1 MVAAMAIGAVNNAAT
16 TLASRRG
23 EGMGARVRARVTA
36 RTTVRS
42 AAAPLRVV
50 AEDFP
55 IPDTIKKTD
64 NFEQGKE
71 LSSKFKVRRPGVR
84 GGPK

>member
-1 MVAAMAIGAVNNAAT
+1 MAIGAVNTAA

-55 IPDTIKKTD
+55 QPDKIKKTD
-64 NFEQGKE
+64 NFRQGKE
-71 LSSKFKVRRPGVR
+71 LSEKFKVCVSRDA
-84 GGPK
+84 GGDSPW